1 MRIAKKYL
9 LFSGLDRKKVGLTR
23 VRIAKKFHSS
33 LLGNG
38 QEAFLKGVI
47 SIKEPG
53 HSEAEIQKLIKGD

>member
-1 MRIAKKYL
+1 MSNAK
-9 LFSGLDRKKVGLTR
+9 
-23 VRIAKKFHSS
+23 
-33 LLGNG
+33 GNG